1 MPRLSLP
8 ARPQLAVVRLLSP
21 RGWNPRAPY
30 CTSTTTLKNRIAA
43 VSAAVAPSTAF
54 HSPFNTITL
63 TANAAILAAV
73 GRGVPASRCVPYR
86 LPVTKALKSLSQE
99 VPTAFTE

>member
-1 MPRLSLP
+1 MPLHAGAAALVAADWDNGHL
-8 ARPQLAVVRLLSP
+8 ARCD
-21 RGWNPRAPY
+21 

-43 VSAAVAPSTAF
+43 FSSADAPSTAF

-86 LPVTKALKSLSQE
+86 LPVTNALKSLSQE